1 METGVR
7 CGAIYTI
14 EVVLADVLFL
24 SNTKFR
30 YREEFRGAVFIFLY
44 KPYLIGFD
52 EPD

>member
-1 METGVR
+1 METEVR

-30 YREEFRGAVFIFLY
+30 YREEFRGAVLIFLY
-44 KPYLIGFD
+44 KPYLIGL
-52 EPD
+52 